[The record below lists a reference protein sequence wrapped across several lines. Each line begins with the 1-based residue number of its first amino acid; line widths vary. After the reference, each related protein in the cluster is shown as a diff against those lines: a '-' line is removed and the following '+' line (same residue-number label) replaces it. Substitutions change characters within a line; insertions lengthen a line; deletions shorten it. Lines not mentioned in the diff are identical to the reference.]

1 MLMVSLS
8 IEPEESNIF
17 AEVKGVGF
25 SFISER
31 LSGSIVVAICY
42 CSVDKNR

>member
-8 IEPEESNIF
+8 IESEESNIF

-25 SFISER
+25 SSISEC
-31 LSGSIVVAICY
+31 LSGSIVVTICY
-42 CSVDKNR
+42 SYVDKIH